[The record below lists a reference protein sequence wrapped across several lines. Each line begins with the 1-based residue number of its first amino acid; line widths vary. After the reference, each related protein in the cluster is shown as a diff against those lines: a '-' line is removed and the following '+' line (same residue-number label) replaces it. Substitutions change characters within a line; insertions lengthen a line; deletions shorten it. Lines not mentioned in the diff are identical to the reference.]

1 MLIAAKGD
9 VRRLDFYGMKRVTK
23 IGVRRKWKRCSRSR
37 RSRKCV

>member
-9 VRRLDFYGMKRVTK
+9 VRRLDLYGMKRLRN

-37 RSRKCV
+37 RSGKCV